1 MAELRPYS
9 PSWRDRVAAALIGGE
24 RASPERRRFV
34 EGLLGSSGLGSSGAS
49 VADFTPA
56 GVLFA
61 GDEFQRA
68 KNDGSASG
76 AAMAAMG
83 LIPAARGVAI
93 PAQTALAEGAQGIR
107 AYHGSPHS
115 FDRFDINKIG
125 TGEGAQAYGHGL
137 YFAENEGVARSYRDE
152 LAPGYTL
159 SSGIPDEMTKRAFG
173 YIRPELL
180 ATGNN
185 KAALD
190 DAIGTLSKQAELF
203 RRGSEGSDAR
213 RAIAESYDAVL
224 ARLRGINPDEIKKSG
239 SMYEVNI
246 RANPE
251 DFLDWDKP
259 IAEQSEAVRK
269 AFLKAQAGDD
279 PLLQGLLDTSPEGLM
294 MQGIMPGAKG
304 SAAYKTMAFDDKNP
318 LAASN
323 RLREAGIPGIK
334 YLDQGSRGAGE
345 GSRNYVVFDDKLIDI
360 LRKYGLAGLSIGGAG
375 GLATSNGLLG
385 PSINE
390 GM

>member
-1 MAELRPYS
+1 MAEIRPYS
-9 PSWRDRVAAALIGGE
+9 PSWRDRLAAALMGGE

-34 EGLLGSSGLGSSGAS
+34 EGLLGSSGLGPSGAS
-49 VADFTPA
+49 IADFTPA
-56 GVLFA
+56 GVVFA

-83 LIPAARGVAI
+83 LIPAARGAAI

-137 YFAENEGVARSYRDE
+137 YFAQSEPVAMSYRDV
-152 LAPGYTL
+152 L
-159 SSGIPDEMTKRAFG
+159 SKSGTEGAQRRLQRSGGDIDKAIADT
-173 YIRPELL
+173 
-180 ATGNN
+180 
-185 KAALD
+185 AAL
-190 DAIGTLSKQAELF
+190 AE
-203 RRGSEGSDAR
+203 RYRVGGANNY
-213 RAIAESYDAVL
+213 AAVAEED
-224 ARLRGINPDEIKKSG
+224 LRFLQKYKETGKWTPG
-239 SMYEVNI
+239 HMYEVNI

-259 IAEQSEAVRK
+259 LTEQAKAIEALRPIIGNVSNPGYGVGPALRDARK
-269 AFLKAQAGDD
+269 YMNMADD
-279 PLLQGLLDTSPEGLM
+279 PRRAEELLSQ
-294 MQGIMPGAKG
+294 
-304 SAAYKTMAFDDKNP
+304 
-318 LAASN
+318 
-323 RLREAGIPGIK
+323 AGIPGIK
-334 YLDQGSRGAGE
+334 YLDQGSRGTGE